1 MMKKILQINVKIK
14 PELFIL
20 GFMDIELINMG
31 NFLPLIIFFAATCFP
46 LHTQCTSF
54 VSSSFWQ

>member
-31 NFLPLIIFFAATCFP
+31 N
-46 LHTQCTSF
+46 
-54 VSSSFWQ
+54 